1 MTNPNNPNN
10 TSVELSIKEQFPLW
24 AKAPAVAPQP
34 FDGRYVAVGCGSS
47 YYIAQ
52 AIAAA
57 MNRHGQKA
65 VAVAGNEWASHAG
78 AYVTKGEAVRVI
90 AISRSGESTETVL
103 ALREAQKNG
112 IHVIGIT
119 CEEGSTLAKEADTVI
134 YAETHPREGVVMAA
148 SASLMLLEG
157 LRLAG
162 VEIDGEAIAKAGEKL
177 LSANADKL
185 KDAVQGRTHFVVLG
199 ASELHGVAQEGALK
213 LMEMSISFSQ
223 AYHPLEYRH
232 GPMSLVEDQTLIVL
246 LYHPDTAEAEAKVAR
261 EMEEKGARVF
271 GIGGPGTVSIAI
283 DDNDASRRALLALP
297 LLQWL
302 GQLVALQKGINSEAP
317 RHLTKVVSLS

>member
-24 AKAPAVAPQP
+24 AKAPAVQPQP

-52 AIAAA
+52 SVAAA

-65 VAVAGNEWASHAG
+65 LAVAGNEWASQSG
-78 AYVTKGEAVRVI
+78 AYVTPGEAVRVI

-103 ALREAQKNG
+103 ALREAQKAG

-134 YAETHPREGVVMAA
+134 YAETHPREGVVMAS

-162 VEIDGEAIAKAGEKL
+162 VSIDGAAIAQEGEKL
-177 LSANADKL
+177 FSDNENKL
-185 KDAVQGRTHFVVLG
+185 AEAVKGRSHFVVLG
-199 ASELHGVAQEGALK
+199 SAELQGVAQEGALK
-213 LMEMSISFSQ
+213 LMEMSISYSQ
-223 AYHPLEYRH
+223 AFFPLEYRH
-232 GPMSLVEDQTLIVL
+232 GPMSLVDDQTLIVL

-261 EMEEKGARVF
+261 EMEEKGARVI
-271 GIGGPGTVSIAI
+271 GIGGPGTVTIAMSET
-283 DDNDASRRALLALP
+283 DSARRALLALP

-302 GQLVALQKGINSEAP
+302 GQLVALQKGVNSEAP